1 MGARSLTEGNSGPLK
16 RHLILARKLHC
27 LSVTHGYAL
36 HNTVQVAKHTHTQC
50 TLNRTAG
57 RQGGRQRKSEEGWR
71 MGASGV
77 GREQGDGVRRYDVR
91 CGGREG
97 GLRKGTSEE
106 GP

>member
-1 MGARSLTEGNSGPLK
+1 
-16 RHLILARKLHC
+16 
-27 LSVTHGYAL
+27 
-36 HNTVQVAKHTHTQC
+36 
-50 TLNRTAG
+50 
-57 RQGGRQRKSEEGWR
+57 